1 MSLVDEIARVMREAG
16 GYENPEAE
24 AQAVYDRWI
33 ARVHRADLLTVEGVG
48 ELKFKNFIPDEAF
61 DLRLNP
67 QGREPVRVRVQRRF
81 DWPLWVGIA
90 AIGIAAVYGGR
101 EFLLLYPEA
110 PEAAAVT
117 EIPAASDSFGTVE
130 APDALVE
137 APPTER
143 SVAGESAAQAGARL
157 RGLPF
162 PTQPRNRRS
171 PKRIRRRSRTPRR
184 RCFRAATMSCWGFSA
199 PKRTPGAPCGRP
211 RPGSRRSV
219 AGFTVS
225 GEIHGFALLVGRCR
239 SLCAVH
245 PRAGRAFPRHVDLH
259 RPLMALAELII
270 RAIDWFYIRPVAA
283 VLPRQVFRYV
293 VCGGVTYI
301 LFDPVCYFLFYNF
314 IVAHRYVDLGFVVV
328 SPHIAAMILVFPFT
342 FFVGFW
348 LNRYVAFRRS
358 PIGAGTQLLRY
369 LLSVAGSVLLTY
381 AGLKFFVEVCGVWP
395 TPAKMVTTLLTTVY
409 SFLAAKYFTFRHA
422 EKPE

>member
-1 MSLVDEIARVMREAG
+1 
-16 GYENPEAE
+16 
-24 AQAVYDRWI
+24 
-33 ARVHRADLLTVEGVG
+33 
-48 ELKFKNFIPDEAF
+48 
-61 DLRLNP
+61 
-67 QGREPVRVRVQRRF
+67 
-81 DWPLWVGIA
+81 
-90 AIGIAAVYGGR
+90 
-101 EFLLLYPEA
+101 
-110 PEAAAVT
+110 
-117 EIPAASDSFGTVE
+117 
-130 APDALVE
+130 
-137 APPTER
+137 
-143 SVAGESAAQAGARL
+143 
-157 RGLPF
+157 
-162 PTQPRNRRS
+162 
-171 PKRIRRRSRTPRR
+171 
-184 RCFRAATMSCWGFSA
+184 
-199 PKRTPGAPCGRP
+199 
-211 RPGSRRSV
+211 
-219 AGFTVS
+219 
-225 GEIHGFALLVGRCR
+225 
-239 SLCAVH
+239 
-245 PRAGRAFPRHVDLH
+245 
-259 RPLMALAELII
+259 MALAELII

-348 LNRYVAFRRS
+348 LNRYVAFGRS
-358 PIGAGTQLLRY
+358 PVGAGTQLLRY